1 VLPLADTLHE
11 VSCIVDCVGSSNMLP
26 VLCTSEGSI
35 SQINYGICPQ
45 NLAWQ
50 LLCR

>member
-1 VLPLADTLHE
+1 
-11 VSCIVDCVGSSNMLP
+11 MLP
-26 VLCTSEGSI
+26 VLYYISEGSI